1 MPRCIKFL
9 CLGVAATNNN
19 RKNQMGKTFDHEEN
33 HMRKKKKKQLET
45 ETQPQLVIQTTFSDG
60 FYIFFIQVVHDSQKQ
75 MAHFTSLNDF
85 KDVEIYSKGF

>member
-1 MPRCIKFL
+1 M
-9 CLGVAATNNN
+9 GVAATNNN

-33 HMRKKKKKQLET
+33 HMRKKKKKAIGNRNSA
-45 ETQPQLVIQTTFSDG
+45 PASDTDHL
-60 FYIFFIQVVHDSQKQ
+60 FRWILYFFIQVVHDSQKQ